1 MFTRRGDF
9 CSGKGSRVNAV
20 WKNLVKYGFHL
31 AGQVFHFFTKTF
43 LGKLLLKY
51 GIALILLAYVL
62 YKNRSGLREV
72 FQRSIHIEPLIFAV
86 LIYIVGLMI
95 TFMRWHLLVRA
106 VDLPFS
112 RYDATRLGLVGFF
125 FNTFLPGSIGG
136 DVVKAV
142 AIAREN
148 SRRALAASTV
158 LVDRIVGLWALIW
171 FVALVGST
179 FWILDDKL
187 LRNETLRAI
196 ILSTVSFVV
205 VSMAIWFALGFL
217 SDDWATRLA
226 NRLDGTSHL
235 RHSVAEVWR
244 ACWMYRKRSR
254 AVLIAMLV
262 TLVAHAGWV
271 LVFHFSVLA
280 FPPPDLA
287 GAGDLAEH
295 AIIVPVG
302 MTVSAFIPLPGGIG
316 VGEFA
321 YGNLYFELGKPY
333 ENGVVGCMSQR
344 VITFGLGLLG
354 YIVYLRMRRGIPAEK
369 LEEAAKTVVEPIP
382 PLANPVGGP

>member
-1 MFTRRGDF
+1 M
-9 CSGKGSRVNAV
+9 
-20 WKNLVKYGFHL
+20 HL

-43 LGKLLLKY
+43 FGKLLLKY

-62 YKNRSGLREV
+62 YKNWDGIVKVTERT
-72 FQRSIHIEPLIFAV
+72 IHFEPLIIAT
-86 LIYIVGLMI
+86 LIYAVGLII
-95 TFMRWHLLVRA
+95 TFLRWHMLVRA

-112 RYDATRLGLVGFF
+112 RYNAVRLGLVGFY

-136 DVVKAV
+136 DVVKAY

-148 SRRALAASTV
+148 SRRALAVATV
-158 LVDRIVGLWALIW
+158 LIDRIIGLWALIW
-171 FVALVGST
+171 FVALVGSA

-187 LRNETLRAI
+187 LKNETLRAI
-196 ILSTVSFVV
+196 ISSTIVFVV

-217 SDDWATRLA
+217 SDNRAARWAD
-226 NRLDGTSHL
+226 RLDGKSHL
-235 RHSVAEVWR
+235 RHSMAELWR

-280 FPPPDLA
+280 FPPPRVNEE
-287 GAGDLAEH
+287 AGDLAEH

-316 VGEFA
+316 VGEAAF
-321 YGNLYFELGKPY
+321 GRLYTILGKP
-333 ENGVVGCMSQR
+333 EVNGVVGCMSQR
-344 VITFGLGLLG
+344 VITYSLGLLG
-354 YIVYLRMRRGIPAEK
+354 YIIYLRMRRGIPEDNTGETAR
-369 LEEAAKTVVEPIP
+369 APIEPIP
-382 PLANPVGGP
+382 PLPKPVTEP